1 MKVDLPYLKT
11 DADRHGNEPKTGVKS
26 NSRNPRAAPS
36 RFQPLEKLPL
46 FASEEA
52 ISAALM
58 GPGKTTEWRQI
69 APLLERRGF
78 PTIDGLM
85 GGRYI
90 WAIKAFFDR
99 EYCIHGASQVS
110 APHMPAKLGT
120 WKGHRGRRRGSQ
132 EG

>member
-1 MKVDLPYLKT
+1 MAHDVRVADTAPEDDAMT
-11 DADRHGNEPKTGVKS
+11 DKPMQRKRHHSLDE
-26 NSRNPRAAPS
+26 
-36 RFQPLEKLPL
+36 LPL

-85 GGRYI
+85 GGRYVR
-90 WAIKAFFDR
+90 AIKAFFDR
-99 EYCIHGASQVS
+99 EYAVHGASQVS
-110 APHMPAKLGT
+110 APHAPAELGT
-120 WKGHRGRRRGSQ
+120 WKGHKGVRRG
-132 EG
+132 